1 MEDMAAIAPAELVQC
16 FFYSYVNQTLNFNN
30 NNLCSNL
37 KTGAIG
43 GAGGQGGGRGGRG
56 MWDLFMF
63 FMPEPHSPL
72 QLTMHYLCLKSFWF
86 NF

>member
-56 MWDLFMF
+56 M
-63 FMPEPHSPL
+63 
-72 QLTMHYLCLKSFWF
+72 
-86 NF
+86 